1 MKHWN
6 ISQAFSIRSRMR
18 RPARDARYS
27 SHCAAPAVLVYC
39 DGTLIHLLG
48 THTALRMPLGI
59 SIIGVAWLD
68 SLPLTPRQLLR
79 LNRYLG
85 ANIMPTE
92 SFAGMFDQ
100 NADQWTRQEPMIL
113 SDFTARPLVMAELAP
128 VSGKHVLDLGCGEG
142 YVARLVAQAGAQSV
156 FGIDI
161 SSEMVGRAQQAVAS
175 GAPCPM
181 TFVSGNA
188 TTFQDF
194 PRPQFDRVIA
204 VFMVS
209 YLSCTEMTEVFRTV
223 RSRLAPGGR
232 FVFTVP
238 HPFLPYIR
246 QQEKPVYFDSKGRD
260 YFAGVDESYEGYIW
274 RRDGKAVPVSYM
286 HKTFADYF
294 NALAAAGFQVLPKV
308 IELKVTQEHLALD
321 RAFFEG
327 AVGYPL
333 QVLFRIDA
341 Q

>member
-1 MKHWN
+1 MK
-6 ISQAFSIRSRMR
+6 
-18 RPARDARYS
+18 D
-27 SHCAAPAVLVYC
+27 
-39 DGTLIHLLG
+39 D
-48 THTALRMPLGI
+48 
-59 SIIGVAWLD
+59 
-68 SLPLTPRQLLR
+68 
-79 LNRYLG
+79 
-85 ANIMPTE
+85 

-100 NADQWTRQEPMIL
+100 NAEQWARHEATIL
-113 SDFTARPLVMAELAP
+113 SDFTARPLVLEELAP
-128 VSGKHVLDLGCGEG
+128 LTGSHVLDLGCGDG
-142 YVARLVAQAGAQSV
+142 YVARLAAQAGAQSV

-161 SSEMVGRAQQAVAS
+161 STEMVANAQRAAAS
-175 GAPCPM
+175 GAPCRM
-181 TFVSGNA
+181 TFKVGNA
-188 TTFQDF
+188 TDLREY
-194 PRPQFDRVIA
+194 PRGQFDRVIA

-209 YLSCTEMTEVFRTV
+209 YLSRAEMTEVFRNV

-246 QQEKPVYFDSKGRD
+246 PQEKPVYFDSKGRD

-294 NALAAAGFQVLPKV
+294 NALAAAGFQTLPKI
-308 IELKVTQEHLALD
+308 IELKVTENHLALD
-321 RAFFEG
+321 RAFFQD

>member
-1 MKHWN
+1 MT
-6 ISQAFSIRSRMR
+6 
-18 RPARDARYS
+18 D
-27 SHCAAPAVLVYC
+27 
-39 DGTLIHLLG
+39 
-48 THTALRMPLGI
+48 
-59 SIIGVAWLD
+59 
-68 SLPLTPRQLLR
+68 
-79 LNRYLG
+79 
-85 ANIMPTE
+85 

-100 NADQWTRQEPMIL
+100 NADQWARQEPMIL
-113 SDFTARPLVMAELAP
+113 SDFTARPAVLLELAP
-128 VSGKHVLDLGCGEG
+128 LTGKHVLDLGCGEG

-161 SSEMVGRAQQAVAS
+161 SGEMVARAQRAAAS
-175 GAPCPM
+175 GAPSSM
-181 TFVSGNA
+181 TFRSGNA

-194 PRPQFDRVIA
+194 PREQFDRVIA

-209 YLSCTEMTEVFRTV
+209 YLSCVEMTEVFRTV

-232 FVFTVP
+232 FIFTVP
-238 HPFLPYIR
+238 HPFLPHIR
-246 QQEKPVYFDSKGRD
+246 RPQEKPVYFDSKGRG

-294 NALAAAGFQVLPKV
+294 SALAAAGFQTLPKV
-308 IELKVTQEHLALD
+308 IELKVTDEHLALD
-321 RAFFEG
+321 HAFFQG

>member
-1 MKHWN
+1 M
-6 ISQAFSIRSRMR
+6 QTR
-18 RPARDARYS
+18 
-27 SHCAAPAVLVYC
+27 
-39 DGTLIHLLG
+39 
-48 THTALRMPLGI
+48 
-59 SIIGVAWLD
+59 
-68 SLPLTPRQLLR
+68 
-79 LNRYLG
+79 
-85 ANIMPTE
+85 

-100 NADQWTRQEPMIL
+100 NAAQWARQEPMIR
-113 SDFTARPLVMAELAP
+113 SDFTARPFVLQQLAP
-128 VSGKHVLDLGCGEG
+128 LAGKHVLDLGCGEG

-161 SSEMVGRAQQAVAS
+161 SGEMVARAQAAAR

-181 TFVSGNA
+181 TFKSGDA
-188 TTFQDF
+188 TNFREF
-194 PRPQFDRVIA
+194 PREQFDRVMA

-209 YLSCTEMTEVFRTV
+209 YLSRAEMTEAFRTV

-232 FVFTVP
+232 FIFTVP
-238 HPFLPYIR
+238 HPLLPYIR
-246 QQEKPVYFDSKGRD
+246 PQEKPVYYDSKGRD

-294 NALAAAGFQVLPKV
+294 NALAAAGFQSRPKI
-308 IELKVTQEHLALD
+308 IELKVTEEHLAQE
-321 RAFFEG
+321 RALFQ
-327 AVGYPL
+327 AAAGYPL